1 MTAPA
6 TRATSKP
13 AAQTSTNPRLDRSV
27 VRRERVSLD
36 RHRRLE
42 RDAASPEA
50 DSFPEALIG
59 VPFN

>member
-6 TRATSKP
+6 TTATSKP
-13 AAQTSTNPRLDRSV
+13 AARTRTNPRLDRTPV
-27 VRRERVSLD
+27 QRERVSLD

-42 RDAASPEA
+42 RDAASLEA
-50 DSFPEALIG
+50 ASFPEALIG